1 MKSDYQNAIVNK
13 IRQLRL
19 SKDISQFKI
28 STLIGVSTGHI
39 GNIESPTKPHKYTLS
54 QLSMIC
60 EDMDIKI
67 QDLFLDNASGLSQD
81 EIIKRL
87 INCIIEYEK

>member
-1 MKSDYQNAIVNK
+1 MKTEYQNAIINK
-13 IRQLRL
+13 VRRLRL
-19 SKDISQFKI
+19 AQDISQLKI

-39 GNIESPTKPHKYTLS
+39 GNIETPTKPHKYTLA

-60 EDMDIKI
+60 EELDIKI
-67 QDLFLDNASGLSQD
+67 QDLFLDNISNLSQD
-81 EIIKRL
+81 ETIQRL